1 MPGYPVTADLSGVL
15 AAARQQR
22 ADAAARSFDRIGGLV
37 RGMIMRMLAT
47 AWRHPLSLHASPLGN
62 GTAH

>member
-1 MPGYPVTADLSGVL
+1 VTADLSGVL

-37 RGMIMRMLAT
+37 RGIIVRMLAT
-47 AWRHPLSLHASPLGN
+47 AWRHPLTLRPFRLGN
-62 GTAH
+62 GTVH